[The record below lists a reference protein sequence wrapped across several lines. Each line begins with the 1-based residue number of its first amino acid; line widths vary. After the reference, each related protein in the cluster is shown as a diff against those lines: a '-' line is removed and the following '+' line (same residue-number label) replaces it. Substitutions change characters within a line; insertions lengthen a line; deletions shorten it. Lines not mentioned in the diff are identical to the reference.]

1 MWVFCVHILSVPCV
15 HVLDLL
21 ILPEQS
27 GGGGG
32 GGGSILE
39 SLVISLLTG
48 CVQTLSY
55 ELVNLL

>member
-1 MWVFCVHILSVPCV
+1 MCVCFLGILSVPCV

-21 ILPEQS
+21 ILPEQN
-27 GGGGG
+27 GGGG

-39 SLVISLLTG
+39 SLFISLLTG